1 VTEHWAASV
10 VTGPRARTLLERVVT
25 GVDLSNQAFPHLSMR
40 AGRVAGIPVRVYR
53 ISFTG
58 ELSYEVHVA
67 ADHGLAI
74 WEALFAAGADLGVTP
89 YGTEATHVLRADKG
103 YIIIGQ
109 ETDGTVT
116 PVDLGLDWAIA
127 KSKPDFIGKRSLAR
141 PAITAAD
148 RKQLVGLRPVD
159 DRTMLTEGAQLTE
172 DDRATIPVP
181 MLGHVTSS
189 YWSDAAGGP
198 IALALL
204 RNGRARHGDVI
215 HARHAGKAT
224 ACRVCEPIFYD
235 KAGER
240 LNG

>member
-40 AGRVAGIPVRVYR
+40 EGRVAGIPVRVYR

-74 WEALFAAGADLGVTP
+74 WEALFAAGADLRVTP

-141 PAITAAD
+141 PAIAGAD

-204 RNGRARHGDVI
+204 RNGRGRHGDVI
-215 HARHAGKAT
+215 QARHAGKAT